1 MFFLLFNFKKI
12 KKTIKN
18 TMAWATESDFRLFAV
33 ICEVCAVFF
42 TVWACCSEVC
52 FFWQEIVFLYAL
64 PFAVWAGEK
73 VLVFLLA
80 LLMTAVEL
88 FEQKTEKN

>member
-1 MFFLLFNFKKI
+1 MKKI
-12 KKTIKN
+12 EKMIKN
-18 TMAWATESDFRLFAV
+18 AMAWVTESDFRLFAV
-33 ICEVCAVFF
+33 VCEVCAVVF
-42 TVWACCSEVC
+42 TVWACCSEVS

-88 FEQKTEKN
+88 FEQKMEKN

>member
-1 MFFLLFNFKKI
+1 MGNGKRFSPVCRRLRSLCRFFYGVGMLQRSLFFL
-12 KKTIKN
+12 
-18 TMAWATESDFRLFAV
+18 AGD
-33 ICEVCAVFF
+33 C
-42 TVWACCSEVC
+42 
-52 FFWQEIVFLYAL
+52 FLYAL

>member
-1 MFFLLFNFKKI
+1 M
-12 KKTIKN
+12 
-18 TMAWATESDFRLFAV
+18 
-33 ICEVCAVFF
+33 
-42 TVWACCSEVC
+42 
-52 FFWQEIVFLYAL
+52 YAL

>member
-1 MFFLLFNFKKI
+1 MKKI
-12 KKTIKN
+12 KKMIKN

-73 VLVFLLA
+73 VLVF
-80 LLMTAVEL
+80 MTGERAGSDTAYVKTDYA

>member
-1 MFFLLFNFKKI
+1 MKKI

-18 TMAWATESDFRLFAV
+18 TVAWATESDFRLFAV

>member
-1 MFFLLFNFKKI
+1 MKKI

-33 ICEVCAVFF
+33 VCEVCAVFF

-52 FFWQEIVFLYAL
+52 FFWQEIVFL
-64 PFAVWAGEK
+64 
-73 VLVFLLA
+73 
-80 LLMTAVEL
+80 
-88 FEQKTEKN
+88 

>member
-1 MFFLLFNFKKI
+1 MKKI

-42 TVWACCSEVC
+42 YGVGMLQRSLFFLAGDC
-52 FFWQEIVFLYAL
+52 FFVCSSVCGMGRRKSFGLFAGAADDGRRIV
-64 PFAVWAGEK
+64 
-73 VLVFLLA
+73 
-80 LLMTAVEL
+80 
-88 FEQKTEKN
+88 

>member
-1 MFFLLFNFKKI
+1 MKKI

-42 TVWACCSEVC
+42 TVWACCSE
-52 FFWQEIVFLYAL
+52 EIVFLYAL

>member
-1 MFFLLFNFKKI
+1 MKKI

-18 TMAWATESDFRLFAV
+18 TMAWAT
-33 ICEVCAVFF
+33 VCAVFF

>member
-1 MFFLLFNFKKI
+1 MKKI

-42 TVWACCSEVC
+42 TVWAGDC
-52 FFWQEIVFLYAL
+52 FFVCSSVCGMGRRKSFGLFAGAADDGRRIV
-64 PFAVWAGEK
+64 
-73 VLVFLLA
+73 
-80 LLMTAVEL
+80 
-88 FEQKTEKN
+88 